1 MKIPKAMF
9 IDPAANHWFGAMAV
23 SVSVV
28 VFAYSF
34 RYGQVSILLYYAMW
48 LPLILIDYRAVL
60 GNYLKFSWIVAF
72 GLFACLSVFWS
83 DAPGVTARAGV
94 QYASHIVCALI
105 ASRLIGSRTFLVGLI
120 CGTVVVLLLSFAF
133 GDFVYD
139 PLDGSYSFSGLF
151 TSKNQL
157 GFFASLGVYAAFAYA
172 FMFRTDRIAK
182 AAALLAA
189 LFCLYGLFASQSAT
203 ALIALSV
210 TLLAVIGLGATLL
223 LSPGTRKSFFAFG
236 LVLAVVLA
244 VAAYGLGAVDLV
256 LGLFG
261 KDSTLT
267 GRTYLWAEGWR
278 AAQDSPVVGLG
289 YQAYWV
295 QGFSEAER
303 LWFEFYITAR
313 SGFHF
318 HNTYIEALVELG
330 YVGCVLIGFIILR
343 TLSGLL
349 RHVVTDRS
357 GTEALMLAGLAILL
371 VIRSFFEIDVIHPY
385 AIGSFLLYYSAGR
398 LVGWQR
404 VPARQPRPVPASIA
418 WRHHV

>member
-1 MKIPKAMF
+1 ML
-9 IDPAANHWFGAMAV
+9 IDPAANYWFGAAAV
-23 SVSVV
+23 SISVV

-34 RYGQVSILLYYAMW
+34 RYGQISILIYYAMW

-60 GNYLKFSWIVAF
+60 GNYLKYSWILAF
-72 GLFACLSVFWS
+72 GVFACLSVFWS

-105 ASRLIGSRTFLVGLI
+105 AARLIGSRTLLVGLI

-133 GDFVYD
+133 GNFIYD

-172 FMFRTDRIAK
+172 FMFPTERLAK

-210 TLLAVIGLGATLL
+210 TLLAVISLGATLL
-223 LSPGTRKSFFAFG
+223 LSPGTRKAFFGFG

-244 VAAYGLGAVDLV
+244 VAAYALGAVDLV
-256 LGLFG
+256 LALFG
-261 KDSTLT
+261 KDTTLT

-303 LWFEFYITAR
+303 LWHEFYITAR
-313 SGFHF
+313 TGFHF

-330 YVGCVLIGFIILR
+330 YVGCILIAFIILR
-343 TLSGLL
+343 TLLGLL
-349 RHVVTDRS
+349 RHAVTDRS
-357 GTEALMLAGLAILL
+357 GTEALMLSGIAILL
-371 VIRSFFEIDVIHPY
+371 VIRSFFEIDVMNPY
-385 AIGSFLLYYSAGR
+385 VIGSFLLYYSAGR
-398 LVGWQR
+398 LVGWR
-404 VPARQPRPVPASIA
+404 RAPARQPRPVPASVA
-418 WRHHV
+418 WRHQ